1 MNIKKVRIFSF
12 ISLTS
17 FAIAVASKEYLN
29 FENSETI
36 FSISFFIFGITF
48 LWGVF
53 LPILG
58 TPIWNSFDKMQK
70 SKIMSR
76 TPLFY
81 HFFIIR
87 EWEKRDE

>member
-1 MNIKKVRIFSF
+1 MNIKTVRIFSF

-17 FAIAVASKEYLN
+17 FAIAVASKEYLD
-29 FENSETI
+29 FETI
-36 FSISFFIFGITF
+36 FNISFFIFGITF

-53 LPILG
+53 LPVLG